1 MLMGYPMNIT
11 RYTDEAYLF
20 FNYKLK
26 LELHLINQ
34 LKKTRYHILYKV
46 HPDRFFEIGNIYK
59 NENIEIVKEKFEN
72 IWHHA
77 EVLIFTYTSSTTFGF
92 ALDCPVPII
101 LIESEGT
108 PWIKGRRNVLKRRA
122 AILTLSNN
130 NNYNT
135 ISDTKL
141 KLAIKEAKKK
151 ANLYKTK
158 RLIGNF

>member
-1 MLMGYPMNIT
+1 MGYPMNIT

-59 NENIEIVKEKFEN
+59 KENIEIVKEKFEN
-72 IWHHA
+72 IWHQA

-101 LIESEGT
+101 LIESQGT
-108 PWIKGRRNVLKRRA
+108 PWIKGRRNVLKRRV
-122 AILTLSNN
+122 AILSLSNN

-151 ANLYKTK
+151 ANLYNKK
-158 RLIGNF
+158 AIS